1 MSPSIDGRLLPW
13 ANRCAFSAWNM
24 LAGRRLMI
32 LIFHRV
38 PQVPDPLVPDEID
51 ADRFDELMRMV
62 SRSFRTM
69 TFGSALHHF
78 HRGTL
83 PPRALVL
90 TFDDG
95 YADNAE
101 HALPILRRHGLA
113 ATFFVSSGFL
123 DGGLMW
129 NDVVIESLRSTRL
142 ERADFGELGLG
153 VLPLQSIEERRCAMA
168 SLLPLIK
175 YQDAAGRRH
184 HLQRL
189 HAVLGQ
195 PVLPDRLM
203 MTRQQVQ
210 QLHLEGM
217 EIGAHTVSHP
227 ILTTLTL
234 AQARTEILEGRRAL
248 QSVIDAPVDV
258 MAYPNGQPDKDYSA
272 EHVELLRDAGFRG
285 AVTTATGV
293 ASSAADPFQL
303 PRVSPWDRS
312 RLRWS
317 IRLFRNQLTTQH
329 ATLSE
334 PERAL

>member
-1 MSPSIDGRLLPW
+1 M
-13 ANRCAFSAWNM
+13 
-24 LAGRRLMI
+24 
-32 LIFHRV
+32 
-38 PQVPDPLVPDEID
+38 PDEID

-168 SLLPLIK
+168 C
-175 YQDAAGRRH
+175 AAAVNQVSGCRRPTAPST
-184 HLQRL
+184 QRL

-210 QLHLEGM
+210 Q
-217 EIGAHTVSHP
+217 
-227 ILTTLTL
+227 
-234 AQARTEILEGRRAL
+234 
-248 QSVIDAPVDV
+248 
-258 MAYPNGQPDKDYSA
+258 
-272 EHVELLRDAGFRG
+272 
-285 AVTTATGV
+285 TA
-293 ASSAADPFQL
+293 S
-303 PRVSPWDRS
+303 
-312 RLRWS
+312 
-317 IRLFRNQLTTQH
+317 
-329 ATLSE
+329 
-334 PERAL
+334 